1 MWTHLHKFYF
11 LLWLFFR
18 FANPNDANILAFV
31 GFIDAYHINE
41 VQRWQNKQHR
51 LLEGRRQKGKK
62 VKEMYSKKHRDCINR
77 EKRRWTNKYTHQ
89 RSKYIKSVRQKYL
102 AGAED
107 TTISREERRQM
118 YPGDYESD
126 DTDEEW

>member
-1 MWTHLHKFYF
+1 MHKSYF
-11 LLWLFFR
+11 LLWLLFR

-31 GFIDAYHINE
+31 GFIDMHHTTA
-41 VQRWQNKQHR
+41 VQHWQNKQHR
-51 LLEGRRQKGKK
+51 LIEKRRQQGKK
-62 VKEMYSKKHRDCINR
+62 VKEMYHKKHKDRMSK
-77 EKRRWTNKYTHQ
+77 EKRRWINKYTHQ
-89 RSKYIKSVRQKYL
+89 RSKYNKSIREKYL

-107 TTISREERRQM
+107 KTFSREEQRQM